1 MKQELNWLLMML
13 WLLSVT
19 VNAQPKLEQL
29 WVAEGVKIPE
39 SVLYYKEGRSMFLL
53 VSQVDGDPSVVDGV
67 GGIAQMT
74 TNGELSNL
82 GWITGL
88 NAPKGMA
95 VFDGKLYVA
104 DINELVVINIKKR
117 EIEKKIT
124 VQGARF
130 LNDVA
135 ADSQG
140 IIYIS
145 DTKINKIYRFNAG
158 VIDEYLDK
166 VESANGLKVFGS
178 NLIVGAGKNLL
189 LIDKEKNRLP
199 LALDFAQE
207 IDGVDMVQRGE
218 FIISCWPGLIY
229 YVHAN
234 GKFDLLLDSQ
244 ADKINTADIDY
255 EAETQTLFVPN
266 FGKNT
271 VTAYRLSL
279 N

>member
-266 FGKNT
+266 FSKNT